1 MVGKDRYRIGVF
13 FGGRS
18 VEHDVSIVT
27 AQQVMHALEEGGHT
41 VLPIYIDR
49 SGNFY
54 QGATLRE
61 IANFETEDWRQQ
73 REVAAVLLSPQPRQH
88 GLIVEPLAGRF
99 RASRVQRMDVAF
111 PALHGSH
118 GEDGSLQGLLE
129 LADIPYVGCGVL
141 ASALANDKWMT
152 KAVLREADLPV
163 LDGFLLERDE
173 WLRDSPAI
181 VAAVQE
187 RLKYPLIVKPARTG
201 SSIGIGFAEDEA
213 SLRAATDIAIAFDH
227 RVLLEERLT
236 DCREINCAVLGD
248 GQGLRASPLEQPL
261 SYEEFLSYEEK
272 YLRGGGGMKSAERII
287 PAPIGEA
294 LTEAIQEA
302 ARATF
307 AALAGRG
314 TARMDFLLKRDES
327 AFYLNEVNTMPGS
340 LAFYLWQEAGLKP
353 TEVCEALLEIAFRAA
368 ADKRGT
374 RYDHRTELLGQVAA
388 RGLKGAKGAKTRAG
402 Q

>member
-1 MVGKDRYRIGVF
+1 MAGKDRYRIGVV

-27 AQQVMHALEEGGHT
+27 AQQVMHALEEAGHT

-49 SGNFY
+49 SGNYF
-54 QGATLRE
+54 QGAALRE
-61 IANFETEDWRQQ
+61 IANFETEAWRQ
-73 REVAAVLLSPQPRQH
+73 RRDVTAVLLSPQPKQH

-111 PALHGSH
+111 PTLHGTH

-152 KAVLREADLPV
+152 KAILREAGLPV
-163 LDGFLLERDE
+163 LAGLLLERDE
-173 WLRDSPAI
+173 WLRDPQKIMAE
-181 VAAVQE
+181 AQE
-187 RLKYPLIVKPARTG
+187 RLRYPLIIKPARTG

-213 SLRAATDIAIAFDH
+213 SLRAATEIAIAFDH
-227 RVLLEERLT
+227 RVLWEERLT
-236 DCREINCAVLGD
+236 DCREINCAVLGY
-248 GQGLRASPLEQPL
+248 GKELRASPLEQPL

-272 YLRGGGGMKSAERII
+272 YLRGGEGMKSAERII
-287 PAPIGEA
+287 PAPIGDS

-307 AALAGRG
+307 AALDGRG
-314 TARMDFLLKRDES
+314 TARMDFLLKQDGS

-340 LAFYLWQEAGLKP
+340 LAFYLWQEAGLSP
-353 TEVCEALLEIAFRAA
+353 AEVCEALLEIAFRAA

-374 RYDHRTELLGQVAA
+374 RYDHRTTLLGQVTA
-388 RGLKGAKGAKTRAG
+388 RGLKGSKGSKMSQA
-402 Q
+402 